1 MSKYLEEY
9 LVSLGFDLDSEEG
22 KKYLALEEEIEKKNK
37 ELGSSD
43 EAAAKSAKKRSV
55 AQKNRIADT
64 KEEINLANEKS
75 KRGAGE
81 TVPQQ
86 QEKGPKGKTPPTR
99 KSDTAQF
106 DSLKTSIGQLGKAW
120 DSFRSGNFVTALTQG
135 TSGAKSFGSYIDSLS
150 GAFGKTNKQ
159 AGTLKKTLADMFGS
173 GQAKSA
179 ASGLSD
185 VAEGAETAG
194 ASGLALTGVTAG
206 IAAGVI
212 LVAKSAWDM
221 ADGLALANTNIE
233 TMARQLWISD
243 SAAYQLNNTLSAMG
257 KTTADLNEIA
267 INPALNEQFKT
278 LQEYQKTYAQLPSD
292 FKEVNDA
299 FVRDV
304 ETPTKEWQLQ
314 FDVWEKSVEENLQ
327 KNMILL
333 FGGDKDLGLKN
344 SGKDVTYQIGANGP
358 ELSLT
363 PDFLSKVFPG
373 LFNKGK
379 ESAPQNAQY
388 TSSYAEGARIVVSPN
403 ITVNANSDS
412 AKDIASATTDAV
424 TESMNNS
431 ALVRNTRG
439 PNR

>member
-22 KKYLALEEEIEKKNK
+22 KKYLALEEEIEKENK
-37 ELGSSD
+37 QLGASD
-43 EAAAKSAKKRSV
+43 EDAAKSAKKRSD
-55 AQKNRIADT
+55 AQKSRIADT
-64 KEEINLANEKS
+64 KDEISLKEKMREADEKLKKS
-75 KRGAGE
+75 KVGGGE
-81 TVPQQ
+81 AAPG
-86 QEKGPKGKTPPTR
+86 QEGKGPKEKKPISQ

-135 TSGAKSFGSYIDSLS
+135 TAGAKSFGSYIDSLS

-173 GQAKSA
+173 GPAKSA

-221 ADGLALANTNIE
+221 ADGMAQANTNIE

-267 INPALNEQFKT
+267 INPALN
-278 LQEYQKTYAQLPSD
+278 
-292 FKEVNDA
+292 
-299 FVRDV
+299 
-304 ETPTKEWQLQ
+304 
-314 FDVWEKSVEENLQ
+314 
-327 KNMILL
+327 
-333 FGGDKDLGLKN
+333 
-344 SGKDVTYQIGANGP
+344 
-358 ELSLT
+358 
-363 PDFLSKVFPG
+363 
-373 LFNKGK
+373 
-379 ESAPQNAQY
+379 
-388 TSSYAEGARIVVSPN
+388 
-403 ITVNANSDS
+403 
-412 AKDIASATTDAV
+412 
-424 TESMNNS
+424 
-431 ALVRNTRG
+431 
-439 PNR
+439 